1 MTHSLREKCG
11 VFGVFAPSEDVARL
25 TFFGLHALQHR
36 GQESA
41 GIATSDGERIRLFA
55 EMGLVTQ
62 IFDERALAGLP
73 GTHAIGHTR
82 YSTTGS
88 SRVVNAQPFLVKGP
102 HGPLAVA
109 HNGNVVNAEL
119 LRENLESD
127 GITFETSSDTEV
139 VARLLANASGET
151 WEQRFAQLMR
161 RATGA
166 YSLTILTPEGV
177 FAARDPMGVRPL
189 CIGELDGGGYVFA
202 SETCA
207 LDHLGAS
214 FVRELQPG
222 EVVLANEQGLTY
234 WFPVGR
240 RDLDVVSPQR
250 LCLLEFI
257 YFARPDSHL
266 GGELLHPVRMRMGAA
281 LAREHPVEADL
292 VIGVPDS
299 ATAAA
304 IGYSQESGIQYA
316 EGLMKNRYVGRTFIQ
331 PDQRLRE
338 QGVQLKFNPL
348 TEVIRGKRLV
358 VVDDSI
364 VRGTT
369 TPRVVKM
376 LRDAGAAEIHMR
388 ITSPPIVHPCFYGVD
403 MATRAELIAAHKTL
417 EEIRAHV
424 GADSLQYLSVDGTV
438 EATNTGPGSHCTACF
453 TGDYPGE
460 VPLEL
465 DKFALEVTELGEAMD
480 RHALPVLERIEA

>member
-1 MTHSLREKCG
+1 M
-11 VFGVFAPSEDVARL
+11 FGVFAPGEDVARL

-41 GIATSDGERIRLFA
+41 GIATSDGDRIRLFA

-82 YSTTGS
+82 YSTSGS
-88 SRVVNAQPFLVKGP
+88 SHLQNAQPFLVKGP
-102 HGPLAVA
+102 HGPIAVA
-109 HNGNVVNAEL
+109 HNGNIVNAEL
-119 LRENLESD
+119 LREGLEAE
-127 GITFETSSDTEV
+127 GVTFEASSDTEV
-139 VARLLANASGET
+139 IARLLVNASGET

-166 YSLTILTPEGV
+166 FSLTVLAPEGV

-189 CIGELDGGGYVFA
+189 CIGELDGGYVFA

-207 LDHLGAS
+207 LDHLGAR
-214 FVRELQPG
+214 FVREVEPG
-222 EVVLANEQGLTY
+222 EVVRADEDGLTS
-234 WFPVGR
+234 WFPAGR
-240 RDLDVVSPQR
+240 RDLNVVSAQR

-257 YFARPDSHL
+257 YFARPDSHM
-266 GGELLHPVRMRMGAA
+266 GGELLHPARMRMGAA

-316 EGLMKNRYVGRTFIQ
+316 EGLIKNRYVGRTFIQ

-348 TEVIRGKRLV
+348 VEIIKGKRLV

-376 LRDAGAAEIHMR
+376 LRDAGAAEVHLR
-388 ITSPPIVHPCFYGVD
+388 ITSPPIMHPCFYGVD
-403 MATRAELIAAHKTL
+403 MASRGELIAAHNDL
-417 EEIRAHV
+417 EQIRQHV
-424 GADSLQYLSVDGTV
+424 GSDSLQYLSIESTVAATQLGDG
-438 EATNTGPGSHCTACF
+438 AHCTACF
-453 TGDYPGE
+453 TGEYPGE
-460 VPLEL
+460 VPLQL
-465 DKFALEVTELGEAMD
+465 DKLALEVSDGDEARD
-480 RHALPVLERIEA
+480 RHALPVLERIEV

>member
-1 MTHSLREKCG
+1 M
-11 VFGVFAPSEDVARL
+11 FGVFAPGEDVARF

-62 IFDERALAGLP
+62 IFDERSLAGLP
-73 GTHAIGHTR
+73 GTHAVGHTR
-82 YSTTGS
+82 YSTSGS
-88 SRVVNAQPFLVKGP
+88 SRVENAQPLLVKGP
-102 HGPLAVA
+102 NGPLAVA
-109 HNGNVVNAEL
+109 HNGNIVNAEL
-119 LRENLESD
+119 LREGLEED
-127 GITFETSSDTEV
+127 GITFEASSDTEV
-139 VARLLANASGET
+139 IARLLVNASGED
-151 WEQRFAQLMR
+151 WKQRFAQLMR

-166 YSLTILTPEGV
+166 YSLTVLSPEGV
-177 FAARDPMGVRPL
+177 FAVRDPMGVRPL
-189 CIGELDGGGYVFA
+189 CIGELDGGYVFA

-207 LDHLGAS
+207 LDHLGAR
-214 FVRELQPG
+214 FVREVEPG
-222 EVVLANEQGLTY
+222 EVVLANENGLTS
-234 WFPVGR
+234 WFPIGR
-240 RDLDVVSPQR
+240 RDLNVLSPQR

-257 YFARPDSHL
+257 YFARPDSHM
-266 GGELLHPVRMRMGAA
+266 GGELLYPARMRMGAA
-281 LAREHPVEADL
+281 LSREHPVEADL

-304 IGYSQESGIQYA
+304 IGYSQESGIPYA
-316 EGLMKNRYVGRTFIQ
+316 EGLIKNRYVGRTFIQ

-348 TEVIRGKRLV
+348 REVIAGKRLV

-376 LRDAGAAEIHMR
+376 LRDAGAAEIHLR
-388 ITSPPIVHPCFYGVD
+388 ITSPPIKHPCFYGVD
-403 MATRAELIAAHKTL
+403 MATRAELIAAHNDL
-417 EEIRAHV
+417 EEIRRHV
-424 GADSLQYLSVDGTV
+424 GSDSLQYLSIESTAA
-438 EATNTGPGSHCTACF
+438 ATNLPSGSHCTACF

-460 VPLEL
+460 VPLQL
-465 DKFALEVTELGEAMD
+465 DKLALETSDADEARD
-480 RHALPVLERIEA
+480 RHALPVLERVEV